1 MKKIK
6 VLVGH
11 PGKQHSLKLAEAILN
26 DSKYDLIYA
35 TTVYDKKN
43 SFFMRFVKA
52 ILSSKNKERANARKS
67 ELLEDSQVI
76 TFCSILG
83 LFRIFLA
90 HYDKSQKYFQKM
102 TCYLGDVFGVKM
114 AKYAIKNDIDI
125 IITYDTFSQKCYEYI
140 DHYAEKR
147 IIKVMDASAAN
158 LSYQKKIFEK
168 DMKCSPEFAEK
179 LKQEISFTLND
190 ERQNYYIDEAK
201 RADYIIAASEFSKKS
216 YVAVGVPKKNVFV
229 CPYGMDSLNYEEKH
243 IGKTDELVFT
253 FMGGTRQAKGLS
265 YVLEAFTRLSNKDT
279 KLNIVGKDNLVQDI
293 KKKYRGNIKYWG
305 QQLHSKIPE
314 ILSETD
320 ILLFPSLSDG
330 FGFAAE
336 GMAAGCPVIA
346 SENSGIADLIEDGI
360 NGYVIPIQSTEALY
374 EKMLWF
380 VDNREKIQ
388 TMSDNAVRTI
398 KKMTWEQY
406 NQKILDILKYL
417 TQN

>member
-114 AKYAIKNDIDI
+114 AKYAIKNDID

-330 FGFAAE
+330 FGFAAAE